1 MVSLISKVLE
11 AVVARVLALRW
22 AITDCARCG
31 FNFRPAI
38 TRFGYE
44 SGSAWRAVV
53 KNDLLAACQFG
64 APVEEAPRD
73 TEIGSVEFKTPT
85 RAFVERMGDGFD

>member
-11 AVVARVLALRW
+11 AVVARVLAIRG
-22 AITDCARCG
+22 AIANGGRGG

-38 TRFGYE
+38 KRFGDE
-44 SGSAWRAVV
+44 PGPAWRAVV
-53 KNDLLAACQFG
+53 KNDFLAAGQFG